1 MKLKRDFIT
10 NSSSTA
16 MIVFIPEHY
25 NLEAERIVV
34 TKEYKD
40 YLEDEEPTK
49 EEMLNMIDKINDD
62 MNYLQLGEK
71 ISIDHD
77 AKALILFE
85 ILTKDELILKEIYLD
100 SGSEAAIYPIT
111 LDELK
116 GFVSKAESKL

>member
-16 MIVFIPEHY
+16 MIVFIPEYY

-77 AKALILFE
+77 TKALILFE
-85 ILTKDELILKEIYLD
+85 ILTEDELILKSIYLD